1 MEHTKI
7 LESDYANKGIRTKNN
22 PLGLSVSEA
31 QRAFDELCLDVVIP
45 KFNALSKELDGIELR
60 GIRINSDSVIEI
72 TLDGE
77 NWQATGSSGHI
88 ILDKDGNALPQRSR
102 MKFTNGTVRDED
114 GVTVIE
120 GVKGDKGDPFTYE
133 NFTEEQLNGLKVKG
147 DQGQLGKTV
156 VPSID
161 ANGVISWTVQ
171 DTAIAPNPVNIRGPQ
186 GPQGPQG
193 MQGIQGVKGD
203 PGAQGVQGVQ
213 GVQGIQGEVG
223 PKGAKGDTGEQ
234 GPQGIQGERGND
246 GTDGRSFV
254 IQDVYPTLG
263 ELKNAIPDGNEYAY
277 QISAD
282 KNIYIWS
289 EREKGWVSL
298 GQLQGPQ
305 GAQGIQG
312 IQGPKGDKG
321 DTGAQ
326 GIQGVQGI
334 QGEQGI
340 QGPEGKQGVQ
350 GIKGNDGKSA
360 YQSAVENGYAGTET
374 AFNEALGNVD
384 KFAVRNTAVKTGN
397 MAVFKADG
405 NVEDSGLRFSIVNGG
420 LRVTWE
426 E

>member
-88 ILDKDGNALPQRSR
+88 ILDKDGNVLPQRSR
-102 MKFTNGTVRDED
+102 MKFANGTVRDED

-133 NFTEEQLNGLKVKG
+133 DFTEEQLNGLKIKG
-147 DQGQLGKTV
+147 DQGQIGKTV

-171 DTAIAPNPVNIRGPQ
+171 DTALAPNPVNIRGPQ

-193 MQGIQGVKGD
+193 TQGIQGVKGD

-246 GTDGRSFV
+246 GADGRSFV

-263 ELKNAIPDGNEYAY
+263 ELKTAIPDGNEYAY

-289 EREKGWVSL
+289 EREKDWVSL

-312 IQGPKGDKG
+312 IQGPKGAKG

-326 GIQGVQGI
+326 GIQGIQGI

-360 YQSAVENGYAGTET
+360 FQSAVENGYAGTET
-374 AFNEALGNVD
+374 AFNEALGSVD
-384 KFAVRNTAVKTGN
+384 KFAVKNTAAKTGN

-420 LRVTWE
+420 LRVSWE